1 MIKVLMYSLAVAVLL
16 LMGTACGQEK
26 TPTDE
31 VARDHMAAQAVLTS
45 HYINAALQ
53 AGMSAE
59 EINAVLMEISDQTI
73 IIEFWVTDEEGRV
86 EYTNMPE
93 VDFTFPTDPNA
104 DTQAAPFAKLLQG
117 TESISVAEPAG
128 QGTGRC
134 PVPVR
139 GRRRRGPASHSPGWH
154 YPRGVGPSQRVDAR
168 MPTQRSNVPGARPSL
183 LVGCRTGQGN
193 RVLMT
198 LTPCQ
203 AS

>member
-117 TESISVAEPAG
+117 TESIVSQNPQARELDDVQFQYVGAAG
-128 QGTGRC
+128 VDQ
-134 PVPVR
+134 
-139 GRRRRGPASHSPGWH
+139 RRIVQ
-154 YPRGVGPSQRVDAR
+154 VGIIREE
-168 MPTQRSNVPGARPSL
+168 
-183 LVGCRTGQGN
+183 
-193 RVLMT
+193 
-198 LTPCQ
+198 
-203 AS
+203 